1 MPQFVVALQP
11 RSNFFDEHKV
21 NESIIVKKNLF
32 GKQSESEFWNFGVS
46 GFCLGFEKLNKKD
59 REC

>member
-1 MPQFVVALQP
+1 LPN
-11 RSNFFDEHKV
+11 NFGKR
-21 NESIIVKKNLF
+21 IRKKNLF
-32 GKQSESEFWNFGVS
+32 FLASKANWNFGVS